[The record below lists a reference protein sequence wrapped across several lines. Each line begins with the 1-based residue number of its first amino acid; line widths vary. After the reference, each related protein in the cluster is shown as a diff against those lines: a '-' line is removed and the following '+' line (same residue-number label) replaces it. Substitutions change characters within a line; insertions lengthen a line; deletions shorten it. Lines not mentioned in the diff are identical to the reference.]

1 MYPNLNAE
9 LSRKGVTLTDL
20 AEALDCTVATAC
32 DKKNGKRPFTLAEA
46 KTVKKFLQVDIPL
59 EELFEERSE
68 EAV

>member
-1 MYPNLNAE
+1 MFPNLNAE
-9 LSRKGVTLTDL
+9 LSRKNVTLTDL

-46 KTVKKFLQVDIPL
+46 KAVKNFLQVDIPL

>member
-1 MYPNLNAE
+1 MFPNLNAE
-9 LSRKGVTLTDL
+9 MSRKGLGLAEL
-20 AEALDCTVATAC
+20 AEALDCTVSTAC
-32 DKKNGKRPFTLAEA
+32 EKKNGKRPFTLAEA

>member
-20 AEALDCTVATAC
+20 AEALDCTVSTAC